1 MVLGV
6 LRGLL
11 RRSGSHTPLGNF
23 SSKRG
28 NKNFYK
34 GRGGKKYGIPG
45 AKGAPRAIPLKYAQ
59 RRGEHRVFLV
69 EITRCFLHCAAALIF
84 FPRPCC
90 VCAGGF
96 VLRGLP
102 NYFMPDLTDFRLK
115 PYVWPGEGLTKTNVL
130 ETPEKS

>member
-34 GRGGKKYGIPG
+34 GKGGNKYGKPDKHG
-45 AKGAPRAIPLKYAQ
+45 RFQLRPQGKP
-59 RRGEHRVFLV
+59 
-69 EITRCFLHCAAALIF
+69 TWLI
-84 FPRPCC
+84 
-90 VCAGGF
+90 
-96 VLRGLP
+96 
-102 NYFMPDLTDFRLK
+102 PDLSEFKVR
-115 PYVWPGEGLTKTNVL
+115 P
-130 ETPEKS
+130 